1 MGSPRYA
8 KGFEFTVHDDAL
20 CLPLTWKKP
29 RMIFVDS
36 MSDLFHE
43 RNPIQFIDRVFDVI
57 RAAPQHIY
65 QILTKRSHRMMKY
78 SQRVRGFP
86 DRVWAGVSI
95 ENAQYKFRIDH
106 LRQVG
111 ALIRFLSIEPLL
123 GRVGQIDLKGIHWVI
138 VGGESGPSFRPINPD
153 WVREIRDQC
162 IDRGIPFFFKQWGGR
177 TPKSGGRMLDGKIW
191 HEFPTAK
198 GLEITA
204 PRLL

>member
-111 ALIRFLSIEPLL
+111 ALIRFVSIEPLL

-162 IDRGIPFFFKQWGGR
+162 IERGIPFFFKQWGGR